1 MLEAPRL
8 LHPGPP
14 AHWSEAYYSGQIK
27 KNRPLQQDFFLRPND
42 AQAPWV
48 YYVEPP
54 ASCTVNKQ
62 HLVVTTINADKY
74 SELAAATFTLN
85 THTNDIRERI
95 STTGFYRDTW
105 ELNSGSN
112 VLHLFSMD
120 TEGNAAERT
129 IEVIYDPEY
138 DPSGYVSPEPE
149 GPPADDVISEQELR
163 ERRKETPELEKE
175 LFVGL
180 DDTVFVRIGNQLTEK
195 LKQNFGLF
203 AHTLLY
209 DTTNFFTYIEAP
221 ARAKLANT
229 GHNKD
234 AHHHLRQVGLALC
247 VDKQWGIPLFYR
259 LYRGNVQDA
268 KTFSGVVTELV
279 AAIRKGFEHVDELVL
294 VLDKGNNSEDNFE
307 ALKGKLNWIGSL
319 VPTHHKDLL
328 ELPLDHYEGNWTD
341 CRYHRLV
348 RTVMGIECTLVLTY
362 NEKLAR
368 KQQHSLENGIKK
380 LKKQIRQKW
389 TGYKNA
395 PKSEPAGITS
405 LIKQSR
411 YGNYV
416 DVTCEHAE
424 PVFYQTEQT
433 KNAIAE
439 QRKRFGKNLLFANGD
454 QAQAPW
460 IIEMYRSKD
469 RIEDGFKLLKHP
481 ELIRWRPCRHWTDT
495 KIRAFA
501 FCCIMAMV
509 IIRVMER
516 MTAMAGLPMSPRIIK
531 EELDDLKEVIM
542 LYDDKHADSKITQRS
557 TVQQRLWELFG
568 LSAIEEQIT
577 LH

>member
-1 MLEAPRL
+1 MPWNIYPKQINGRT
-8 LHPGPP
+8 
-14 AHWSEAYYSGQIK
+14 YYYAQRSHRERAATSGAGKNK
-27 KNRPLQQDFFLRPND
+27 K
-42 AQAPWV
+42 
-48 YYVEPP
+48 
-54 ASCTVNKQ
+54 SK
-62 HLVVTTINADKY
+62 VTTESVYLGSAQSIVEKFKASPKPIEARHRDFGFVAAVYQTAVTIGLVDLLKEHIPGQRFGTPRWLYFMLPIINR
-74 SELAAATFTLN
+74 LQAATSKQQMGKWAKGTILPELLDF
-85 THTNDIRERI
+85 DPAK
-95 STTGFYRDTW
+95 
-105 ELNSGSN
+105 LNSKT
-112 VLHLFSMD
+112 FW
-120 TEGNAAERT
+120 
-129 IEVIYDPEY
+129 
-138 DPSGYVSPEPE
+138 YVT
-149 GPPADDVISEQELR
+149 DDVISEQELR
-163 ERRKETPELEKE
+163 ERREETPELEEE

-180 DDTVFVRIGNQLTEK
+180 DDTVFVRIENQLTEK

-247 VDKQWGIPLFYR
+247 VDKEWGIPLFYR

-368 KQQHSLENGIKK
+368 KQQHSLENGIEK

-395 PKSEPAGITS
+395 PKSVPAGITS

-416 DVTCEHAE
+416 DVACEHGE
-424 PVFYQTEQT
+424 PVFYQTEQA

-460 IIEMYRSKD
+460 IIELYRSKD

-516 MTAMAGLPMSPRIIK
+516 MTAMAGLPMSPRLIK

-542 LYDDKHADSKITQRS
+542 LYDDKHADSKITKRS